1 MTLSHTD
8 HSPGARVVPLPTRTR
23 GDAAL
28 IRSAAMGDGRA
39 ARLLWDRHSPALRS
53 SLCQLLGPEA
63 DVEEAL
69 HEVFLLLLRRIDHLR
84 DPAMLRVF
92 LIGIAVE
99 VATPR
104 LRREKL
110 GQWLKRKPKGGPLS
124 QHRAMLA
131 ELAPQGRT
139 AFVLH
144 HLEGLQPGDI
154 AEVMRTPVT
163 QVQRELTRSTQ
174 QIIARI
180 RRREDTLE
188 DDRVLLARFQELA
201 LGDLDGEISEVQAS
215 AGRERLAQSLSRD
228 DTPRRR
234 PLLLWVL
241 GALAAAASG
250 VGLVHLS
257 RTMTQSLS
265 YAVDGAA
272 VAAGG
277 YVRGA
282 PGQGSR
288 IQFSDG
294 SAFDLADGARG
305 RVATVH
311 RHGARIALE
320 SGLARVRVT
329 AGDKAAWAVDA
340 GPFVLQLSG
349 TEADVDWSAADE
361 VLEVGLRHGSV
372 TISGPPAPGGLVLHA
387 GQRLV
392 AADGRLQVE
401 PLDVSGETTL

>member
-8 HSPGARVVPLPTRTR
+8 QSPGARVVPLPTRSR

-28 IRSAAMGDGRA
+28 IQAAAAGDGRA

-53 SLCQLLGPEA
+53 SLRQLLGPEC
-63 DVEEAL
+63 DVEEPL
-69 HEVFLLLLRRIDHLR
+69 HRVFLLLLRRIERLR
-84 DPAMLRVF
+84 DPGMLRVF

-110 GQWLKRKPKGGPLS
+110 GRWLKPKPKGAPLYQ
-124 QHRAMLA
+124 QHALLA
-131 ELAPQGRT
+131 ELPPQERI

-144 HLEGLQPGDI
+144 QLEGLQPAEI
-154 AEVMRTPVT
+154 AEAMQVPLM
-163 QVQRELTRSTQ
+163 QVQRDLTRSSQ
-174 QIIARI
+174 QIVARI

-215 AGRERLAQSLSRD
+215 AGRERLAQSLSREES
-228 DTPRRR
+228 PRRR
-234 PLLLWVL
+234 PLLMWVL
-241 GALAAAASG
+241 GAAAAAASG
-250 VGLVHLS
+250 VGLVQLS

-265 YAVDGAA
+265 YAVDGSA

-282 PGQGSR
+282 PGHGSR

-305 RVATVH
+305 RIASVH

-320 SGLARVRVT
+320 GGRAHVRVT
-329 AGDKAAWAVDA
+329 PGEKASWAVDA
-340 GPFVLQLSG
+340 GPFVLHLRD
-349 TEADVDWSAADE
+349 TEADLDWSAADE
-361 VLEVGLRHGSV
+361 VLELGLHQGSV

-392 AADGRLQVE
+392 AAEGRLQVE
-401 PLDVSGETTL
+401 PLPVNESAL